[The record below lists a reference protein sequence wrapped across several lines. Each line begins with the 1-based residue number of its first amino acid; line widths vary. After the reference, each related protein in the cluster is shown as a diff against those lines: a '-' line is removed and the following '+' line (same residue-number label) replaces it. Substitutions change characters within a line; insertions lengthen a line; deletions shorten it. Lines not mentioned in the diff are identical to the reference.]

1 MAHLIS
7 LAFFLTG
14 LWLLLS
20 GHYTGLI
27 LSFGAASVLLVVL
40 IARRMDIADHEGVPL
55 QMGHRVAL
63 YWPWLLI
70 EIIKANIDVTKRV
83 LSPSLPISPTL
94 FTLKTTQKT
103 DIGQVL
109 YANSITLT
117 PGTVAVDIM
126 EDEILVHGLSIEAAE
141 DLMGGAMDA
150 KVTAAEGTR

>member
-7 LAFFLTG
+7 LALFLTG

-20 GHYTGLI
+20 GHYTGLL
-27 LSFGAASVLLVVL
+27 LSFGAASVLLVVS

-55 QMGHRVAL
+55 QMGPRIL
-63 YWPWLLI
+63 FYWPWLLV

-83 LSPSLPISPTL
+83 LNPSLPISPTL
-94 FTLKTTQKT
+94 FTLKTSQKT

-126 EDEILVHGLSIEAAE
+126 NDEILVHGLSLDAAE
-141 DLMGGAMDA
+141 DLMAGGMDA
-150 KVTAAEGTR
+150 KVTAAEGNR